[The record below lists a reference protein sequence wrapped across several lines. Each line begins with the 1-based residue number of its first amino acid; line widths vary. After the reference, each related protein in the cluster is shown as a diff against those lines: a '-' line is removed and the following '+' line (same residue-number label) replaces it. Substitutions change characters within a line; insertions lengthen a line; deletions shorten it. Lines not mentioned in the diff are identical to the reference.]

1 MKDKIVESVVN
12 KFNER
17 SELGIKK
24 YKTTLAENNTDN
36 FLVHLQEELM
46 DATLYIE
53 KLIKQGN
60 DKN

>member
-36 FLVHLQEELM
+36 FLIHLQEELM